1 MADDA
6 IAEDPLAYL
15 ERKKQEV
22 SAIQATAAAAQE
34 QALLL
39 MKAQQRIRD
48 LEAVETT
55 QVNADLQQ
63 ASCLSPED
71 RQRFGLDSDHSSTWP
86 LYQQGAST
94 SASSSAAA
102 AAVGS
107 PYTRQQ
113 APNPIPRANGEVPRW
128 TSLSAEDRER
138 FGLTGGAVAD
148 PRPQAAKPRLGSK
161 DIKHHPDVL
170 WDRDQHGAASQVAA
184 PTMLRTLAQLEA
196 VGATGHLAELQESER
211 RLQELRLSGA

>member
-1 MADDA
+1 MADNAAD
-6 IAEDPLAYL
+6 EDPLAYL

-48 LEAVETT
+48 LEVAQTT

-71 RQRFGLDSDHSSTWP
+71 RQRFGLDSGGDFTQRVH
-86 LYQQGAST
+86 QQGASA
-94 SASSSAAA
+94 SASSSAATPGIGPGSQQVPPS
-102 AAVGS
+102 VG
-107 PYTRQQ
+107 T
-113 APNPIPRANGEVPRW
+113 ANIEVPRW

-138 FGLTGGAVAD
+138 FGLAGIAAAPG
-148 PRPQAAKPRLGSK
+148 PRTQAAKPRLGSK

-170 WDRDQHGAASQVAA
+170 WDRDHHGAASQVAA

-196 VGATGHLAELQESER
+196 VGAIGHLAELQESER
-211 RLQELRLSGA
+211 RLQELKLSGS